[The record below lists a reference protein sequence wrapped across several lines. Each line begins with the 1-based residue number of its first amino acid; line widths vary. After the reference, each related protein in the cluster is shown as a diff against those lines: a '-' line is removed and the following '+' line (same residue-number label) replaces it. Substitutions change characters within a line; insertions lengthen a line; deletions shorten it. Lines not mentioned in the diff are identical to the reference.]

1 MFNLEEYVKK
11 TLIDLYDK
19 KVYIGAKVRE
29 LALNYMIKGVITQE
43 TVVEIDPNTK
53 LPPINYSVH
62 QVHQRGQFRCWVLM
76 NNETGALIKEFHN
89 DMDLCMFIEAL
100 KMSELGKIKEYVERE
115 KNQGGWDV

>member
-43 TVVEIDPNTK
+43 TVIEIDEYITNA
-53 LPPINYSVH
+53 
-62 QVHQRGQFRCWVLM
+62 
-76 NNETGALIKEFHN
+76 ETVVEEIVEEIPTEIIEEIPVEDEVIEN
-89 DMDLCMFIEAL
+89 DR
-100 KMSELGKIKEYVERE
+100 V
-115 KNQGGWDV
+115 

>member
-43 TVVEIDPNTK
+43 TVVAIDEYITNAETVVEEPVEEEMTEGEI
-53 LPPINYSVH
+53 
-62 QVHQRGQFRCWVLM
+62 
-76 NNETGALIKEFHN
+76 
-89 DMDLCMFIEAL
+89 IEEIPTEEEV
-100 KMSELGKIKEYVERE
+100 M
-115 KNQGGWDV
+115 